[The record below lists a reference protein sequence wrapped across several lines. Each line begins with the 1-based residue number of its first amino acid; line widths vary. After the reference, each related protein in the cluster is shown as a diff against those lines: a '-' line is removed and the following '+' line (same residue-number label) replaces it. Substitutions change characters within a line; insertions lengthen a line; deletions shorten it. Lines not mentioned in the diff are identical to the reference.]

1 MISLSDNRKFADNQ
15 NFQATLY
22 NKMLFPQMWKHCPI
36 SVCRTPPGGPL
47 CPHLA
52 PLMRPEEERCSSL
65 IVHSIKRWNGKI
77 PSRLLY
83 LDKKKY
89 FFCWQKNSSTLLSC
103 THHMVLRI
111 PNYNFQS
118 TQFFLTNVYKK
129 PNKLTNKASS
139 NCLEKSWKL
148 GIQESGFRIRESM
161 WWDWS
166 YVW

>member
-1 MISLSDNRKFADNQ
+1 
-15 NFQATLY
+15 
-22 NKMLFPQMWKHCPI
+22 MLFPQMWKHCPI

-83 LDKKKY
+83 LDKKNLFSADKKKFPLY
-89 FFCWQKNSSTLLSC
+89 WA
-103 THHMVLRI
+103 VLTTWL
-111 PNYNFQS
+111 NE
-118 TQFFLTNVYKK
+118 FLITFPIDTNCFNQCIKK
-129 PNKLTNKASS
+129 PNNKLTNKAGS

-148 GIQESGFRIRESM
+148 VIRESGFRIRENM

-166 YVW
+166 NVW